1 MKISMPDWY
10 PLETYQ
16 RTLSAEEWAS
26 ELYIR
31 LGLRIAF
38 RNCKAMAEERGG
50 PIRMGRDQSSPEETF
65 IAVLSDQAPSRK
77 GRFIFDTE
85 PDLSRDWPIN
95 IQTAFEA
102 EFLAHLLRPYANPEH
117 IAWAQRLALHPEL
130 LGEFIV
136 RKEGGEIVEDRA
148 SSWDKL
154 PPNLG
159 LLCRD
164 ILGARV
170 PLMVNL
176 NLDDESLKTAFSVW
190 LLGMRQQLGGVSK
203 AAYDGKDFKK
213 WHEFKV
219 LQVFDLDLWMEIK
232 GINIKDVVIGR
243 ELWPEDDPQ
252 LGDFDR
258 TDRLRKVTREIN
270 ERLFTPWECE
280 RLIHQVRL
288 IKFVQSIGDAIKKDS
303 LPAEEE

>member
-16 RTLSAEEWAS
+16 RRLSAEEWAS

-31 LGLRIAF
+31 LGLRIAY
-38 RNCKAMAEERGG
+38 RNCKAMVEEHAG

-77 GRFIFDTE
+77 GRFIFDDE

-95 IQTAFEA
+95 ALTAFEA

-130 LGEFIV
+130 RGEFSV
-136 RKEGGEIVEDRA
+136 RKEGGEIVEDRE

-154 PPNLG
+154 PPNMG

-176 NLDDESLKTAFSVW
+176 NLDDESLKTAFEVW

-203 AAYDGKDFKK
+203 AAFDGKDFKK

-243 ELWPEDDPQ
+243 ELWPEGDPQ

-280 RLIHQVRL
+280 RLIHQIRL
-288 IKFVQSIGDAIKKDS
+288 IKFVQSVGGAIKKDS
-303 LPAEEE
+303 LETTR